1 MKINVI
7 QKPKK
12 NSKEN
17 FEITSPEMVIKLK
30 EVKEIRNAIREHL
43 LCVGLDYGYNVRNIS
58 VLGIGT
64 SNNVII
70 DTKEIIRNA
79 LFSASDKVILIHNH
93 PTNSLEPSKQDKH
106 LTNISKHILN
116 VFNIELIDHIIV
128 TEKGYLSMKRSR
140 EFDNNYGADEIDK
153 LEKEL
158 LYEENLKLKHE
169 IDELKLLIPKQNI
182 SISRDSSQIDEEFSK
197 ELEEEEMEI

>member
-1 MKINVI
+1 MKMNVI

-12 NSKEN
+12 NYKEN
-17 FEITSPEMVIKLK
+17 IAITSPEMVVELK
-30 EVKEIRNAIREHL
+30 EVKEIRNAVREHL
-43 LCVGLDYGYNVRNIS
+43 LCINLDYVNNVRNIS

-93 PTNSLEPSKQDKH
+93 PSNSLEPSKHDKH
-106 LTNISKHILN
+106 ITNITKHILN
-116 VFNIELIDHIIV
+116 VFNIELLDHIIV
-128 TEKGYLSMKRSR
+128 TEKEYLSMKKSK
-140 EFDNNYGADEIDK
+140 ELDNTYGADEMDK

-158 LYEENLKLKHE
+158 LYEENLRLKQE
-169 IDELKLLIPKQNI
+169 IDELKLLVPKQNI
-182 SISRDSSQIDEEFSK
+182 LISKDSSQIDEDLCE
-197 ELEEEEMEI
+197 ELEM